1 MSKNKSQSTVT
12 TTSTSLYLSL
22 ICLFPVMFL
31 ISYLIFYMI
40 DTMLLKLD
48 VSFVDSF
55 FNHKRDGAIT
65 GICMWALC
73 FYYVAFGLKINRPQ
87 QSNVIATARWRTLK
101 EQKKYFGEAPIDTT
115 QHLDVGGAPVHMI
128 SDKTLLYETD
138 SFHDY
143 CVGTTGSGKSRKI
156 VRQLVMLA
164 SMASESM
171 IFHDP
176 KKEMY
181 NDFHLYLSK
190 KGYKV
195 HVIDFRNPE
204 YSDHWNP
211 LDDITDWAVKDPDEA
226 DEYAQDQVESIVD
239 GNSNSEPIW
248 IDGQKALIISSL
260 LEVASAPIARAK
272 KNYYSLVQMIS
283 LLGKTKR
290 IDGEEKMVLSAYME
304 SLDETSVSR
313 LSFATIATA
322 PDKTRGS
329 FITSSL
335 ASIRPFTSRKLMKVM
350 SKSDFNFRSFKDG
363 KHALFIVDPDEK
375 KRYNPITAMMIES
388 AYKTLVYEANQRDDC
403 KLEKRVHFILDE
415 FGNMAKIPNF
425 DGKMT
430 VARSRNILFHLY
442 LQDYEQMNEKYG
454 DHIAH
459 IIRSNCNLWYFI
471 SSADHDVC
479 KSISDNIGEEDIMVE
494 SYSNNFNNNVTS
506 TGSGVN
512 IGHQKKP
519 LITPDELQNMDVSD
533 GNGIIVYRSKLGPCK
548 VYLPDCSQY
557 SWYKEMENEIV
568 RVRKDG
574 FELEYAIPRYIVLS
588 PTILASAGI
597 KLRLNDS
604 SRVSPRGVGKEE
616 PLLSKNMYWYWSS
629 RDDLEKS
636 VFSHVIEYLKKIDL
650 LESKI
655 SVQTLIRNYMK
666 SDEFIEWLHSIDTN
680 ASDKDLDE
688 VKRNLDEIEITDNDN
703 AFSDAWS

>member
-1 MSKNKSQSTVT
+1 
-12 TTSTSLYLSL
+12 
-22 ICLFPVMFL
+22 
-31 ISYLIFYMI
+31 
-40 DTMLLKLD
+40 
-48 VSFVDSF
+48 
-55 FNHKRDGAIT
+55 
-65 GICMWALC
+65 
-73 FYYVAFGLKINRPQ
+73 
-87 QSNVIATARWRTLK
+87 
-101 EQKKYFGEAPIDTT
+101 
-115 QHLDVGGAPVHMI
+115 
-128 SDKTLLYETD
+128 
-138 SFHDY
+138 
-143 CVGTTGSGKSRKI
+143 
-156 VRQLVMLA
+156 
-164 SMASESM
+164 
-171 IFHDP
+171 
-176 KKEMY
+176 
-181 NDFHLYLSK
+181 
-190 KGYKV
+190 
-195 HVIDFRNPE
+195 
-204 YSDHWNP
+204 
-211 LDDITDWAVKDPDEA
+211 
-226 DEYAQDQVESIVD
+226 
-239 GNSNSEPIW
+239 
-248 IDGQKALIISSL
+248 
-260 LEVASAPIARAK
+260 
-272 KNYYSLVQMIS
+272 
-283 LLGKTKR
+283 
-290 IDGEEKMVLSAYME
+290 
-304 SLDETSVSR
+304 
-313 LSFATIATA
+313 
-322 PDKTRGS
+322 
-329 FITSSL
+329 
-335 ASIRPFTSRKLMKVM
+335 
-350 SKSDFNFRSFKDG
+350 
-363 KHALFIVDPDEK
+363 
-375 KRYNPITAMMIES
+375 
-388 AYKTLVYEANQRDDC
+388 
-403 KLEKRVHFILDE
+403 
-415 FGNMAKIPNF
+415 
-425 DGKMT
+425 
-430 VARSRNILFHLY
+430 
-442 LQDYEQMNEKYG
+442 MNEKYGDHG

-629 RDDLEKS
+629 RDDLEES